1 MYQEILKTCQ
11 SNNAT
16 LIAVSKT
23 KPVAAIRNF
32 YDLGQRDFGENR
44 VQELVEKQE
53 SLPDNIRWHQIGHLQ
68 KNKVKYIAPFIHLIH
83 SIDSIELLKT
93 VDKEA
98 AKNNRVINVLL
109 QIKIAEEDSKFG
121 LSQQDTEEIIKSY
134 QEGLFPHVSIQG
146 LMGMATFTSDQ
157 DVVKSEFIRLRSLRD
172 SWQVTYDIELHE
184 LSMGM
189 SGDYELALREG
200 STMVRVGSLLFGY
213 R

>member
-1 MYQEILKTCQ
+1 MGSEMCIRD
-11 SNNAT
+11 S

-146 LMGMATFTSDQ
+146 LMGTATFTSDQ

-172 SWQVTYDIELHE
+172 SWQVTYDIELH
-184 LSMGM
+184 LS
-189 SGDYELALREG
+189 LIHI
-200 STMVRVGSLLFGY
+200 
-213 R
+213 

>member
-83 SIDSIELLKT
+83 SIDSIQLLKT

-98 AKNNRVINVLL
+98 AKNDRIINVLL
-109 QIKIAEEDSKFG
+109 QIKIAQEDSKYG
-121 LSQQDTEEIIKSY
+121 LNEDQAAEIIEASLN
-134 QEGLFPHVSIQG
+134 GDFNNIVIQG
-146 LMGMATFTSDQ
+146 LMGMATFTSNQ
-157 DVVKSEFIRLRSLRD
+157 KIVQSEFVRLRTFRD
-172 SWQVTYDIELHE
+172 QWSTEYDISLDV

-189 SGDYELALREG
+189 SGDYDLALAEG
-200 STMVRVGSLLFGY
+200 STMVRVGSLIFGG